1 MRRRFLLMLGSLLCL
16 ALPIHAQEATPEAT
30 ETAEPPQV
38 LTIWWPD
45 QLISPDDDEAYDLLF
60 DQTEDF
66 AQTQENTEVVLR
78 LKRVGTTGGI
88 MSTLRTASVVAP
100 GALPTLTLVRRQ
112 DLLSLVRSGLA
123 QSLEGSVTSAT
134 ISELGNT
141 LPLGQIN
148 GELYGIPYMLN
159 FQHLVYRPQ
168 DGVDYDG
175 WSYSDLLA
183 RGQGFVFPAAQTTGI
198 SDVLLLQYLAA
209 GGTLDRDGVLQLN
222 EEALQTTLAF
232 YEAAS
237 DDGLVTGFTLNY
249 LEQADYL
256 DDFTLGEIDTAVF
269 TSHTYLNLLQ
279 EDPDLRIA
287 PIPTP
292 DGQNEA
298 ILSGWVWVVL
308 GSTRNQEDLAM
319 RYIEWMMDTERHADL
334 AQEALMLPS
343 QVSALQEPLAQD
355 ISADPY
361 LAFLENPYISLRET
375 EVGSLAQLFQEAAS
389 SVLTLELTAEQ
400 ATEYVIER
408 YED

>member
-249 LEQADYL
+249 LEIGRAH
-256 DDFTLGEIDTAVF
+256 V
-269 TSHTYLNLLQ
+269 
-279 EDPDLRIA
+279 
-287 PIPTP
+287 
-292 DGQNEA
+292 
-298 ILSGWVWVVL
+298 
-308 GSTRNQEDLAM
+308 
-319 RYIEWMMDTERHADL
+319 
-334 AQEALMLPS
+334 
-343 QVSALQEPLAQD
+343 
-355 ISADPY
+355 
-361 LAFLENPYISLRET
+361 
-375 EVGSLAQLFQEAAS
+375 
-389 SVLTLELTAEQ
+389 
-400 ATEYVIER
+400 
-408 YED
+408 